1 MTYVATW
8 AGVAYVCF
16 IIDAYSRRIVGWA
29 SRRTWRLVAHS
40 NAGSQ
45 GQFTSVRWGER
56 LAELGAVP
64 SVGSVGDSYD
74 CDVMVGLPG
83 RV

>member
-1 MTYVATW
+1 MAQHAQLRTSLDG
-8 AGVAYVCF
+8 AGV
-16 IIDAYSRRIVGWA
+16 RIG
-29 SRRTWRLVAHS
+29 SWRE
-40 NAGSQ
+40 
-45 GQFTSVRWGER
+45 RWGER